1 MGQREDK
8 DTMQANKRAETAKA
22 KDWRVVITAKVTAQ
36 ERAAMVQ
43 AAKDAGQSLSAFVRG
58 SVLGTLAQG

>member
-1 MGQREDK
+1 
-8 DTMQANKRAETAKA
+8 MQANKRAETAKA